1 MIGEVIVFRSTFEIA
16 VHRAVLALL
25 ISATLA
31 CNSGRPDKA
40 KTADNSIP
48 SGSSQPHEAVAK
60 PTMDIDL
67 NCVIRHIQ
75 NPPDSFHYSLR
86 DQSSNPWQEDADVT
100 PQSITGSFM
109 NNSLTAPQHFEG
121 PPRGV
126 SVNLMAI
133 GRLADHFATVH
144 GTSAV
149 VKEGT
154 ENKNGYDAVKYSID
168 TGLGNATEQGLFKSV
183 LGAGGFEKGTVWVT
197 SEGCPVQIVLDEEL
211 HAKDGSPLSK
221 AHYEESMVKQK

>member
-1 MIGEVIVFRSTFEIA
+1 M
-16 VHRAVLALL
+16 
-25 ISATLA
+25 
-31 CNSGRPDKA
+31 
-40 KTADNSIP
+40 
-48 SGSSQPHEAVAK
+48 
-60 PTMDIDL
+60 M
-67 NCVIRHIQ
+67 
-75 NPPDSFHYSLR
+75 
-86 DQSSNPWQEDADVT
+86 
-100 PQSITGSFM
+100 
-109 NNSLTAPQHFEG
+109 TAPQQFQG
-121 PPRGV
+121 TPRDV
-126 SVNLMAI
+126 SSNLMAI

-211 HAKDGSPLSK
+211 HAKDGGPLSK
-221 AHYEESMVKQK
+221 AHYEESMMKQK